1 MLALIKGNIHTS
13 KKKVT
18 KISIVTQTDIIK
30 KKTIHLL
37 NLTTHQYNPM
47 AKETH

>member
-30 KKTIHLL
+30 KTIHLL